1 MTSDCSP
8 GASATWVMV
17 RPRHD
22 AMHASGSPSGETK
35 GVVARHGNEQRGFG
49 GRQHQTVRARAIDEQ
64 AIEPAIRAQAIH
76 TAGRVMQ
83 AGLALVGEIHIAVA
97 GDDQIV
103 GAFVLSGEITFSY
116 TEH

>member
-8 GASATWVMV
+8 GASATWVVV

-22 AMHASGSPSGETK
+22 AMRASGSPCGETK
-35 GVVARHGNEQRGFG
+35 GVVARHGNEQRGFV
-49 GRQHQTVRARAIDEQ
+49 GRQRQTVRARAIGEQ
-64 AIEPAIRAQAIH
+64 VIEPAIRAQAIH

-97 GDDQIV
+97 GGDQIV